1 LSSAAPSVLDGIA
14 LFEGLDPEDAR
25 NLLDGHLETRH
36 PAEQVLV
43 LEQDWGDA
51 LFVMRSGLAKVRSFS
66 ADGEEVVLSLLGP
79 GDVFGEM
86 ALLDG
91 LRRSA
96 DVVALVPVTVM
107 RLRGPVLRG
116 LLEQRPRLAL
126 NLARLEATRL
136 RDLNGRF
143 AVHTSDGTTRIL
155 AALSYLARKSTA
167 ANDPL
172 APMPPLAQRELAL
185 LAGLARETASRTLS
199 RLRSKGTVVTTP
211 DGGLQLADLD
221 PLRKRGLLA

>member
-1 LSSAAPSVLDGIA
+1 MGSVPAELEGIA
-14 LFEGLDPEDAR
+14 LFEGLDPVDAR
-25 NLLDGHLETRH
+25 DLLDGYLETRH

-91 LRRSA
+91 QRRSA

-107 RLRGPVLRG
+107 RLRGGLMRG
-116 LLEQRPRLAL
+116 LLEKRPSLAL

-143 AVHTSDGTTRIL
+143 AVQTSDGTTRLL
-155 AALSYLARKSTA
+155 AALAYLARKSTG

-199 RLRSKGTVVTTP
+199 RLRSRGTVVSTAE
-211 DGGLQLADLD
+211 GGLQLTDLE
-221 PLRKRGLLA
+221 PLRKRGLVA

>member
-1 LSSAAPSVLDGIA
+1 MSAIPAALDGIA
-14 LFEGLDPEDAR
+14 LFEGLDPADAR
-25 NLLDGHLETRH
+25 DLLDGYLETRH
-36 PAEQVLV
+36 QAEQVMV
-43 LEQDWGDA
+43 MEQDWGDA

-91 LRRSA
+91 ARRSA

-107 RLRGPVLRG
+107 RLRGSVMRG
-116 LLEQRPRLAL
+116 LLEKRPALAL
-126 NLARLEATRL
+126 NLARLEAMRL

-143 AVHTSDGTTRIL
+143 AVHTSDGTTRLL
-155 AALSYLARKSTA
+155 AALAYLARKSTA
-167 ANDPL
+167 GNDPL

-199 RLRSKGTVVTTP
+199 RLRSRGTVVSTE
-211 DGGLQLADLD
+211 DGGLQLADLE
-221 PLRKRGLLA
+221 PLRKRGLVA